1 MCDVLNDDRQSDNA
15 RSLPLQ
21 LQDARKG
28 RGAPLLTL
36 LCPRP
41 VPQPLP
47 LLAFMLISGSATNC
61 SRIAIFYDS
70 LHRTIFTTWPHLAN

>member
-28 RGAPLLTL
+28 RGASPPHSPLPL
-36 LCPRP
+36 
-41 VPQPLP
+41 PQPL
-47 LLAFMLISGSATNC
+47 LVLAFMLISGSATNC